1 MSTDKFKLKGHV
13 FIKKNG
19 NIVRDVDNLIVDVG
33 KVWIATA
40 LCNGS
45 DLLSKIKVGTTV
57 DTTDPAA
64 GETELKSLLGS
75 FSFDVVNGTAL
86 NKTATYSRVLLA
98 GEATGA
104 ITEAGLFTTADTM
117 LSRVIFDVVNKAI
130 GDEYEIVWVIS
141 VV

>member
-1 MSTDKFKLKGHV
+1 M
-13 FIKKNG
+13 IKKNG
-19 NIVRDVDNLIVDVG
+19 KIVRDIDNLIVDVG

-45 DLLSKIKVGTTV
+45 DLLAKLKVGVTA
-57 DTTDPAA
+57 DTTAPVA

-75 FSFDVVNGTAL
+75 FAFDNANGTAL

-104 ITEAGLFTTADTM
+104 ITEAGVFTAADVM
-117 LSRVIFDVVNKAI
+117 LSRVVFDVVNKAAA
-130 GDEYEIVWVIS
+130 DEYEIVWVIS